1 MSHYNGCGCGGHK
14 HNSCNSCTSH
24 NEIQQAVNDALAFEK
39 ENLEQYENNAAQS
52 AADAAKEAAKAVESA
67 SAAAQSQTNAETAA
81 GTATQAASSV
91 TNTAVVLEETA
102 ERLEQAQDLLE
113 EQISAL
119 QTKPVYFE
127 VSTPTNTLV
136 LTETETV
143 FNVRSIYVASARQ
156 DVGYGFTFDKV
167 TRTITLAEGITA
179 DAIAEAE
186 EGFILVTAI
195 CDVYSSDDPTSFP
208 LILASN
214 AGANNVGTLAGI
226 TVEEALSN
234 NTVNTREQWKR
245 HIADAGLNLVD
256 GSFEEGATVN
266 TSKDVVWHVAGG
278 QCYLWGGELPKVI
291 PEGSTP
297 DSTGGISEFA
307 WKLTSTTRIVDSYAN
322 LKTVTPK
329 FAGEIITL
337 SSFNSGA
344 NFGFGFYEAV
354 KGSAVEDGGIN
365 CIVNSNWFWRR
376 VLPDNRVDVTM
387 FGCDPTG
394 STECHE
400 QLMNALNYSAT
411 HRVLLTQSGVT
422 LVGQSVIAPTGIII
436 DFSGYVVM
444 TDATNLETTYGG
456 YAWVQGAYR
465 GTTTDAYTNIK
476 NLKLSTSLDD
486 LMRGAPRT
494 SPFDGKGLCV
504 MEYITHGYIYTAG
517 FQYGGVYI
525 AKEKGAMRGDM
536 VECYVRARPSNDD
549 KYSKAYGFYNAGAD
563 TKIDKLKCIKYARG
577 AWTGDFSY
585 FGTIHCWGLPA
596 LISTDPNADGYRW
609 GTMLAGLFMGTSS
622 YVGYYYCDT
631 PETTGYDVAAVFD
644 DTNDIY
650 MGYGTIFVGYES
662 MISNYMFLLYKDA
675 QKVKKCRIAH
685 YKDGRNQHKIGY
697 LTCHDGAIFDDTNAI
712 TYANKKQDF
721 FQNYIDNLSGAYLH
735 QYIDTWSTDAATHVV
750 FNGVT
755 SHSGTVK
762 YVRRGQSLDVYL
774 NVVFSAVDTSATS
787 FNMKFVNIPTHVLTQ
802 SSTMPVHNI
811 TTWGGVSRPPAA
823 VDTLNV
829 MNGASQV
836 GTVSVPRNLSG
847 LSISSVTNGLITFKF
862 VDIANGTAWNV
873 SPSQL
878 RVGGLIM
885 SLSMCI

>member
-1 MSHYNGCGCGGHK
+1 M
-14 HNSCNSCTSH
+14 
-24 NEIQQAVNDALAFEK
+24 ALYREGK
-39 ENLEQYENNAAQS
+39 AAM
-52 AADAAKEAAKAVESA
+52 AADGTVTGTGTKWQSSLSLIRPGATIMFLSSPIQMAVVNKVVSDTEIKAITTKGAVVASSDYAILLSDSLTVDGLAQDVAETLRYYQSQETVIADAVEFFKTFDFESLQNLANQIKVDSEAAEL
-67 SAAAQSQTNAETAA
+67 SAAAA
-81 GTATQAASSV
+81 AASENAAKTSEANSKSSEV
-91 TNTAVVLEETA
+91 AA
-102 ERLEQAQDLLE
+102 ENARYQVQQIINDAGEQ
-113 EQISAL
+113 S
-119 QTKPVYFE
+119 
-127 VSTPTNTLV
+127 TLV
-136 LTETETV
+136 ALAQQ
-143 FNVRSIYVASARQ
+143 N
-156 DVGYGFTFDKV
+156 GFDNIG
-167 TRTITLAEGITA
+167 R
-179 DAIAEAE
+179 
-186 EGFILVTAI
+186 
-195 CDVYSSDDPTSFP
+195 
-208 LILASN
+208 
-214 AGANNVGTLAGI
+214 
-226 TVEEALSN
+226 
-234 NTVNTREQWKR
+234 
-245 HIADAGLNLVD
+245 
-256 GSFEEGATVN
+256 
-266 TSKDVVWHVAGG
+266 
-278 QCYLWGGELPKVI
+278 
-291 PEGSTP
+291 
-297 DSTGGISEFA
+297 
-307 WKLTSTTRIVDSYAN
+307 VDSYSN
-322 LKTVTPK
+322 LKTLTPNH
-329 FAGEIITL
+329 AGEMVIL
-337 SSFNSGA
+337 SGFYPGN
-344 NFGFGFYEAV
+344 NFGFGIFKAV
-354 KGSAVEDGGIN
+354 AGSGGEDGGIN
-365 CIVNSNWFWRR
+365 CVVNSSWFWRR

-536 VECYVRARPSNDD
+536 VECYLRARPSNDD

-585 FGTIHCWGLPA
+585 FGVVHCWGLPA

-622 YVGYYYCDT
+622 YIGYYYCDT
-631 PETTGYDVAAVFD
+631 PETTGYDVSAEFD

-662 MISNYMFLLYKDA
+662 KISNYMFLIYKDS
-675 QKVKKCRIAH
+675 QKTKKCRIAH

-697 LTCHDGAIFDDTNAI
+697 LTCHDGALFDDTNAI
-712 TYANKKQDF
+712 TYANKNQDF

-735 QYIDTWSTDAATHVV
+735 QYIDTWSTNAATHVV

-774 NVVFSAVDTSATS
+774 NVTFSAVDTSASS
-787 FNMKFVNIPTHVLTQ
+787 FDMKFVNIPTQVLTQ
-802 SSTMPVHNI
+802 SSTMPIHNI
-811 TTWGGVSRPPAA
+811 TTWGGVSLPPAA

-836 GTVSVPRNLSG
+836 GTVRVPRNLSG
-847 LSISSVTNGLITFKF
+847 LSIASVNNGLITFKF
-862 VDIANGTAWNV
+862 VDIENGTAWHV

-878 RVGGLIM
+878 RVGGLVM
-885 SLSMCI
+885 SISASL

>member
-1 MSHYNGCGCGGHK
+1 MAIVLNNVTSGYNLSTI
-14 HNSCNSCTSH
+14 NSNFQKIEDYVNDKLLARADTGVSGEAMMARSLDM
-24 NEIQQAVNDALAFEK
+24 NGNKILNVFVDVNDAGSLLTVGAADTRYYNVAGDVLEGDLNAGGFRLTNVGSPLQSSDAVTKGYTDSVDSNLQQQINANQSRALRVPEAVEMVPTIAGRKNKILAFNDTGNPIAVLPESG
-39 ENLEQYENNAAQS
+39 S
-52 AADAAKEAAKAVESA
+52 AADVMIELAKNTGFSNIGQVPDYATLKLTVPTYAGQKILLA
-67 SAAAQSQTNAETAA
+67 SYNTGTTWGGGEFIAQS
-81 GTATQAASSV
+81 G
-91 TNTAVVLEETA
+91 
-102 ERLEQAQDLLE
+102 
-113 EQISAL
+113 
-119 QTKPVYFE
+119 
-127 VSTPTNTLV
+127 
-136 LTETETV
+136 
-143 FNVRSIYVASARQ
+143 
-156 DVGYGFTFDKV
+156 VG
-167 TRTITLAEGITA
+167 
-179 DAIAEAE
+179 
-186 EGFILVTAI
+186 
-195 CDVYSSDDPTSFP
+195 
-208 LILASN
+208 
-214 AGANNVGTLAGI
+214 
-226 TVEEALSN
+226 
-234 NTVNTREQWKR
+234 
-245 HIADAGLNLVD
+245 
-256 GSFEEGATVN
+256 
-266 TSKDVVWHVAGG
+266 
-278 QCYLWGGELPKVI
+278 
-291 PEGSTP
+291 
-297 DSTGGISEFA
+297 
-307 WKLTSTTRIVDSYAN
+307 
-322 LKTVTPK
+322 
-329 FAGEIITL
+329 
-337 SSFNSGA
+337 
-344 NFGFGFYEAV
+344 
-354 KGSAVEDGGIN
+354 VEDGGVN
-365 CIVNSNWFWRR
+365 CVVDSSWYWKR
-376 VLPDNRVDVTM
+376 VLPENKIDVTM

-394 STECHE
+394 STECHG
-400 QLMNALNYSAT
+400 QLMNALNYSAA
-411 HRVLLTQSGVT
+411 HGVLLTQSGVT

-585 FGTIHCWGLPA
+585 FGVVHCWGLPA
-596 LISTDPNADGYRW
+596 LISTDPNAEGYKW
-609 GTMLAGLFMGTSS
+609 GTMLAGLFLGTSS
-622 YVGYYYCDT
+622 YVGYFYCDT
-631 PETTGYDVAAVFD
+631 PETTGYDVAAVYD
-644 DTNDIY
+644 DAADIY
-650 MGYGTIFVGYES
+650 MGYGLVLVGYES
-662 MISNYMFLLYKDA
+662 MIDNYMFLIYKDS
-675 QKVKKCRIAH
+675 QKTKKCRIAH

-697 LTCHDGAIFDDTNAI
+697 LTCHDGALFDDTNAI
-712 TYANKKQDF
+712 TYANKNQDF

-735 QYIDTWSTDAATHVV
+735 QYIDTWSANAATHVV

-755 SHSGTVK
+755 SHNGTVK

-774 NVVFSAVDTSATS
+774 NVTFSAVDTSASS
-787 FNMKFVNIPTHVLTQ
+787 FDMKFVNIPTQVLTQ